1 MIVHIRYAFTFPDT
15 HRTSSILDLGRNRT
29 MPSFDDMQF
38 IPWSAKMHFSL
49 LFDRQLVLF
58 ISATRPGGKRIAAC
72 FKNEM
77 GFVLSVS
84 SLSHSLYLSFS
95 YAFCLL
101 LYLQWSVF
109 HSNYF
114 SLNLSVD
121 LYPFL
126 SAQAIIL
133 HANVSHGLSF
143 SFWITF
149 CVCAFYQ
156 TQTTYTFS
164 IKVGPVHT
172 TYPRL
177 GVVNTYVF
185 IHLLDRS

>member
-1 MIVHIRYAFTFPDT
+1 MVIIMIVHIRYAFTFPDT
-15 HRTSSILDLGRNRT
+15 HRTSSILDLVRNRT

-38 IPWSAKMHFSL
+38 IPWSTKMHFSL

-101 LYLQWSVF
+101 LYLQWSVI

-114 SLNLSVD
+114 SLNFSID

-126 SAQAIIL
+126 SAQDIIL
-133 HANVSHGLSF
+133 HANVAPSLFLILNYVLCLCILSN
-143 SFWITF
+143 SD
-149 CVCAFYQ
+149 
-156 TQTTYTFS
+156 
-164 IKVGPVHT
+164 
-172 TYPRL
+172 
-177 GVVNTYVF
+177 N
-185 IHLLDRS
+185 IHI